1 MKRLLLVLLTL
12 MIIVLPC
19 LASASEAISSNSNEL
34 SDLEKLQLQ
43 LQKVKQIYA
52 GDTNSAEIH
61 RALDQV
67 VLPITLYQDTADGRV
82 ELGSYELP
90 IIEIT
95 YRYILFVSEQLGYTG
110 GCFDFEDYPIYETS
124 QDYINIC
131 GIEAQISVEDFD
143 LKIEA
148 GRNKCAVYV
157 TGGDIEITYA
167 NEIVFDQYGQMTES
181 NETTVHV
188 QHNFKAVHELPEG
201 YIEK

>member
-1 MKRLLLVLLTL
+1 MKRLLLVLLAL

-34 SDLEKLQLQ
+34 SDLEKLQ

-95 YRYILFVSEQLGYTG
+95 YRYILFVSEQIGYTG
-110 GCFDFEDYPIYETS
+110 GCFDLEDYPIYETS
-124 QDYINIC
+124 QDYLNIC
-131 GIEAQISVEDFD
+131 GIEAQISVEDSD

>member
-1 MKRLLLVLLTL
+1 MKRLLLVLLVL

-19 LASASEAISSNSNEL
+19 LASASEAVSSNSNKL
-34 SDLEKLQLQ
+34 SDLEKLQLRLQDMMQ
-43 LQKVKQIYA
+43 LYSGGENV
-52 GDTNSAEIH
+52 EVH

-95 YRYILFVSEQLGYTG
+95 YRYILFMSEQLGYTG
-110 GCFDFEDYPIYETS
+110 GCFDLDNYPDYETS
-124 QDYINIC
+124 RDYMNISGMEVRINI
-131 GIEAQISVEDFD
+131 ENPD
-143 LKIEA
+143 LKIET
-148 GRNKCAVYV
+148 GRNKCAVYA
-157 TGGDIEITYA
+157 TGGDIEITYE

-201 YIEK
+201 YIEE

>member
-1 MKRLLLVLLTL
+1 MKRLLLVLLAL

-43 LQKVKQIYA
+43 LQKVTQIYA

-95 YRYILFVSEQLGYTG
+95 YRYILFVGEQLDYTG

-124 QDYINIC
+124 QDYMNIC
-131 GIEAQISVEDFD
+131 GIEAQISVEVFD
-143 LKIEA
+143 LKIET

-157 TGGDIEITYA
+157 TGGDIEITYE

-201 YIEK
+201 YIEE

>member
-1 MKRLLLVLLTL
+1 MKRLLLVLLAL

-43 LQKVKQIYA
+43 LQKVTQIYA

-82 ELGSYELP
+82 ELGSYDLP
-90 IIEIT
+90 IVEIT
-95 YRYILFVSEQLGYTG
+95 YRYILFMSEQLGYTG

-124 QDYINIC
+124 QDYMNIC
-131 GIEAQISVEDFD
+131 GIEAQISVEVFD
-143 LKIEA
+143 LKIET

-157 TGGDIEITYA
+157 TGGDIEITYE

-201 YIEK
+201 YIEE

>member
-1 MKRLLLVLLTL
+1 MKRLLLVLLAL

-43 LQKVKQIYA
+43 LQKVTQIYA

-95 YRYILFVSEQLGYTG
+95 YRYILFVGEQLDYTG

-124 QDYINIC
+124 QDYMNIC
-131 GIEAQISVEDFD
+131 GIEAQISVEVFD

-157 TGGDIEITYA
+157 TGGDIEITYE

-201 YIEK
+201 YIEE

>member
-1 MKRLLLVLLTL
+1 MKRLLLVLLAL

-110 GCFDFEDYPIYETS
+110 GCFDYPIYETS
-124 QDYINIC
+124 QDYLNIC
-131 GIEAQISVEDFD
+131 GIEAQISVEDSG

>member
-1 MKRLLLVLLTL
+1 MKRLLLVLLAL

-34 SDLEKLQLQ
+34 SDLEKLQLRLQDMMQ
-43 LQKVKQIYA
+43 LYSGGENV
-52 GDTNSAEIH
+52 EVH

-95 YRYILFVSEQLGYTG
+95 YRYILFMSEQLGYTG
-110 GCFDFEDYPIYETS
+110 GCFDLDNYPDYETS
-124 QDYINIC
+124 RDYMNISGMEARINI
-131 GIEAQISVEDFD
+131 ENPD
-143 LKIEA
+143 LKIET
-148 GRNKCAVYV
+148 GRNKCAVYA
-157 TGGDIEITYA
+157 TGGDIEITYE

-181 NETTVHV
+181 NETTVCSTTSKPCM
-188 QHNFKAVHELPEG
+188 NCRKG
-201 YIEK
+201 T

>member
-34 SDLEKLQLQ
+34 SELEKLQLQ
-43 LQKVKQIYA
+43 LQKVTQIYV

-124 QDYINIC
+124 QDYMNIC
-131 GIEAQISVEDFD
+131 GIEAQISVEDSD

-201 YIEK
+201 YIEE

>member
-12 MIIVLPC
+12 MIIILPC
-19 LASASEAISSNSNEL
+19 LASASQTGSAGSNAL
-34 SDLEKLQLQ
+34 SDLEQLQ
-43 LQKVKQIYA
+43 LRLQDMTQIYS
-52 GDTNSAEIH
+52 GGENVEVH

-67 VLPITLYQDTADGRV
+67 VLPITLHQDTADGRV

-201 YIEK
+201 YIEE